1 MSLKAI
7 RSKTQLKPPKLVLYG
22 GAGIGKTSF
31 AASMNK
37 PIFVLTED
45 GMGKIQCDHF
55 PVSKD
60 YDSFIENL
68 NSLLEEDH
76 EYATLCVDS
85 LDWLEPLVWEKV
97 CSIHGKKSIEEFGYG
112 RGYVE
117 ALKQW
122 REYIDVLNRLRD
134 EKKMTIIQIAHSQI
148 KRFESPEIEAYD
160 RYELKL
166 HRKAS
171 DLILEHSDCCFFANF
186 KLGTVKTQGKGGQTN
201 TKAVQGDRVIYTQAK
216 PAFLAKNRYGLP
228 EEMPFD
234 WDSIREA
241 IIKN

>member
-1 MSLKAI
+1 MSLADI
-7 RSKTQLKPPKLVLYG
+7 RKKTKLKPPKIVLYG

-31 AASMNK
+31 ASGMNA
-37 PIFVLTED
+37 PIFALTED

-55 PVSKD
+55 PVAKD
-60 YDSFIENL
+60 YDTFVNNL
-68 NSLLEEDH
+68 KTLLENQTD
-76 EYATLCVDS
+76 YRTLAVDS
-85 LDWLEPLVWEKV
+85 LDWLEPLIWEKV
-97 CSIHGKKSIEEFGYG
+97 CQEHGKKSIEEFGYG

-134 EKKMTIIQIAHSQI
+134 EKSMTIIQIAHNQI

-160 RYELKL
+160 RHELKL
-166 HRKAS
+166 HRKAG

-234 WDSIREA
+234 WESIREA

>member
-1 MSLKAI
+1 MSLADI
-7 RSKTQLKPPKLVLYG
+7 RKKTKLKPPKIVLYG

-31 AASMNK
+31 ASGMNA
-37 PIFVLTED
+37 PIFALTED

-55 PVSKD
+55 PVAKD
-60 YDSFIENL
+60 YDTFVNNL
-68 NSLLEEDH
+68 KTLLENETS
-76 EYATLCVDS
+76 YRTLAVDS
-85 LDWLEPLVWEKV
+85 LDWLEPLIWEKV
-97 CSIHGKKSIEEFGYG
+97 CQEHGKKSIEEFGYG

-134 EKKMTIIQIAHSQI
+134 EKSMTIIQIAHNQI

-160 RYELKL
+160 RHELKL
-166 HRKAS
+166 HRKAG

>member
-1 MSLKAI
+1 MSLADI
-7 RSKTQLKPPKLVLYG
+7 RKKTKLKPPKLVLYG

-31 AASMNK
+31 ASGMNS
-37 PIFVLTED
+37 PIFALTED

-55 PVSKD
+55 PVAKD
-60 YDSFIENL
+60 YDTFVANL
-68 NSLLEEDH
+68 KNLLDEDH
-76 EYATLCVDS
+76 EYKTLAVDS
-85 LDWLEPLVWEKV
+85 LDWLEPLIWEKV
-97 CSIHGKKSIEEFGYG
+97 CQEHGKKSIEEFGYG

-122 REYIDVLNRLRD
+122 REYIDILNRLRD
-134 EKKMTIIQIAHSQI
+134 EKSMTIIQIAHNQI

-160 RYELKL
+160 RHELKL
-166 HRKAS
+166 HRKAG

-234 WDSIREA
+234 WESIREA

>member
-1 MSLKAI
+1 MSLADI
-7 RSKTQLKPPKLVLYG
+7 RKKSKLKPPKIVLYG

-31 AASMNK
+31 ASSMNA
-37 PIFVLTED
+37 PIFALTED

-55 PVSKD
+55 PVAKD
-60 YDSFIENL
+60 YDTFVNNL
-68 NSLLEEDH
+68 KTLLENQTD
-76 EYATLCVDS
+76 YRTLCVDS
-85 LDWLEPLVWEKV
+85 LDWLEPLIWEKV
-97 CSIHGKKSIEEFGYG
+97 CQEHGKKSIEEFGYG

-122 REYIDVLNRLRD
+122 REYIDILNRLRD
-134 EKKMTIIQIAHSQI
+134 EKSMTIIQIAHNQI

-160 RYELKL
+160 RHELKL
-166 HRKAS
+166 HRKAG

>member
-1 MSLKAI
+1 MSLADI
-7 RSKTQLKPPKLVLYG
+7 RKKTKLKPPKLVLYG

-31 AASMNK
+31 ASGMNA
-37 PIFVLTED
+37 PIFALTED

-55 PVSKD
+55 PVAKD
-60 YDSFIENL
+60 YDTFIANL
-68 NSLLEEDH
+68 KTLLDEDH
-76 EYATLCVDS
+76 EYKTLAVDS
-85 LDWLEPLVWEKV
+85 LDWLEPLIWEKV
-97 CSIHGKKSIEEFGYG
+97 CQEHGKKSIEEFGYG

-122 REYIDVLNRLRD
+122 REYIDILNRLRD
-134 EKKMTIIQIAHSQI
+134 EKSMTIIQIAHNQI

-160 RYELKL
+160 RHELKL
-166 HRKAS
+166 HRKAG

-234 WDSIREA
+234 WESIREA

>member
-37 PIFVLTED
+37 PIFLLTED

-97 CSIHGKKSIEEFGYG
+97 CNIHGKKSIEEFGYG

-171 DLILEHSDCCFFANF
+171 DLILEHSDACFFANYKF
-186 KLGTVKTQGKGGQTN
+186 GSVKIKGKGGQT
-201 TKAVQGDRVIYTQAK
+201 TSKAIQGERMLYTEAK

-234 WDSIREA
+234 WQEIRSA
-241 IIKN
+241 IIGK

>member
-1 MSLKAI
+1 MSLADI
-7 RSKTQLKPPKLVLYG
+7 RKKTKLKPPKIVLYG

-31 AASMNK
+31 ASGMNA
-37 PIFVLTED
+37 PIFALTED

-55 PVSKD
+55 PVAKD
-60 YDSFIENL
+60 YDTFVNNL
-68 NSLLEEDH
+68 KTLLENETS
-76 EYATLCVDS
+76 YRTLAVDS
-85 LDWLEPLVWEKV
+85 LDWLEPLIWEKV
-97 CSIHGKKSIEEFGYG
+97 CQEHGKKSIEEFGYG

-122 REYIDVLNRLRD
+122 REYIDILNRLRD
-134 EKKMTIIQIAHSQI
+134 EKSMTIIQIAHNQI

-160 RYELKL
+160 RHELKL
-166 HRKAS
+166 HRKAG

>member
-1 MSLKAI
+1 MSLADI
-7 RSKTQLKPPKLVLYG
+7 RKKTKLKPPKIVLYG

-31 AASMNK
+31 ASGMNA
-37 PIFVLTED
+37 PIFALTED

-55 PVSKD
+55 PVAKD
-60 YDSFIENL
+60 YDTFVNNL
-68 NSLLEEDH
+68 KTLLENETS
-76 EYATLCVDS
+76 YRTLAVDS
-85 LDWLEPLVWEKV
+85 LDWLEPLIWEKV
-97 CSIHGKKSIEEFGYG
+97 CQEHGKKSIEEFGYG

-122 REYIDVLNRLRD
+122 REYIDILNRLRD
-134 EKKMTIIQIAHSQI
+134 EKSMTIIQIAHNQI

-160 RYELKL
+160 RHELKL
-166 HRKAS
+166 HRKAG

-234 WDSIREA
+234 WESIREA

>member
-1 MSLKAI
+1 MSLADI
-7 RSKTQLKPPKLVLYG
+7 RKKTKLKPPKIVLYG

-31 AASMNK
+31 ASGMNA
-37 PIFVLTED
+37 PIFALTED

-55 PVSKD
+55 PVAKD
-60 YDSFIENL
+60 YDTFVNNL
-68 NSLLEEDH
+68 KTLLENQTD
-76 EYATLCVDS
+76 YRTLCVDS
-85 LDWLEPLVWEKV
+85 LDWLEPLIWEKV
-97 CSIHGKKSIEEFGYG
+97 CQEHGKKSIEEFGYG

-134 EKKMTIIQIAHSQI
+134 EKSMTIIQIAHNQI

-160 RYELKL
+160 RHELKL
-166 HRKAS
+166 HRKAG

>member
-1 MSLKAI
+1 MSLADI
-7 RSKTQLKPPKLVLYG
+7 RKKTKLKPPKIVLYG

-31 AASMNK
+31 ASGMNA
-37 PIFVLTED
+37 PIFALTED

-55 PVSKD
+55 PVAKD
-60 YDSFIENL
+60 YDTFVNNL
-68 NSLLEEDH
+68 KTLLENETS
-76 EYATLCVDS
+76 YRTLAVDS
-85 LDWLEPLVWEKV
+85 LDWLEPLIWEKV
-97 CSIHGKKSIEEFGYG
+97 CQEHGKKSIEEFGYG

-134 EKKMTIIQIAHSQI
+134 EKSMTIIQIAHNQI

-160 RYELKL
+160 RHELKL
-166 HRKAS
+166 HRKAG

-234 WDSIREA
+234 WESIREA

>member
-1 MSLKAI
+1 MSLADI
-7 RSKTQLKPPKLVLYG
+7 RKKTKLKPPKLVLYG

-31 AASMNK
+31 ASGMNA
-37 PIFVLTED
+37 PIFALTED

-55 PVSKD
+55 PVAKD
-60 YDSFIENL
+60 YDTFVNNL
-68 NSLLEEDH
+68 KTLLENQTD
-76 EYATLCVDS
+76 YRTLCVDS
-85 LDWLEPLVWEKV
+85 LDWLEPLIWEKV
-97 CSIHGKKSIEEFGYG
+97 CQEHGKKSIEEFGYG

-134 EKKMTIIQIAHSQI
+134 EKSMTSIQIAHNQI

-160 RYELKL
+160 RHELKL
-166 HRKAS
+166 HRKAG
-171 DLILEHSDCCFFANF
+171 DLIL
-186 KLGTVKTQGKGGQTN
+186 KTQGKGGQTN

>member
-1 MSLKAI
+1 MSLADI
-7 RSKTQLKPPKLVLYG
+7 RKKSKLKPPKIVLYG

-31 AASMNK
+31 ASGMNA
-37 PIFVLTED
+37 PIFALTED

-55 PVSKD
+55 PVAND
-60 YDSFIENL
+60 YDTFVANL
-68 NSLLEEDH
+68 KTLLENETD
-76 EYATLCVDS
+76 YRTLCVDS
-85 LDWLEPLVWEKV
+85 LDWLEPLIWEKV
-97 CSIHGKKSIEEFGYG
+97 CQEHGKKSIEEFGYG

-122 REYIDVLNRLRD
+122 REYIDILNRLRD
-134 EKKMTIIQIAHSQI
+134 EKSMTIIQIAHNQI

-160 RYELKL
+160 RHELKL
-166 HRKAS
+166 HRKAG
-171 DLILEHSDCCFFANF
+171 DLILEHSDCCFFANY

>member
-1 MSLKAI
+1 MSLADI
-7 RSKTQLKPPKLVLYG
+7 RKKTKLKPPKIVLYG

-31 AASMNK
+31 ASGMNA
-37 PIFVLTED
+37 PIFALTED

-55 PVSKD
+55 PVAKD
-60 YDSFIENL
+60 YDTFVNNL
-68 NSLLEEDH
+68 KTLLENETS
-76 EYATLCVDS
+76 YRTLAVDS
-85 LDWLEPLVWEKV
+85 LDWLEPLIWEKV
-97 CSIHGKKSIEEFGYG
+97 CQEHGKKSIEEFGYG

-122 REYIDVLNRLRD
+122 REYIDVLNLLRD
-134 EKKMTIIQIAHSQI
+134 EKNMTIIQIAHNQI

-160 RYELKL
+160 RHELKL
-166 HRKAS
+166 HRKAG
-171 DLILEHSDCCFFANF
+171 DLILEHSDCCFFANY

>member
-1 MSLKAI
+1 MSLADI
-7 RSKTQLKPPKLVLYG
+7 RKKTKLKPPKIVLYG

-31 AASMNK
+31 ASGMNA
-37 PIFVLTED
+37 PIFALTED

-55 PVSKD
+55 PVAKD
-60 YDSFIENL
+60 YDTFVNNL
-68 NSLLEEDH
+68 KTLLENETS
-76 EYATLCVDS
+76 YRTLAVDS
-85 LDWLEPLVWEKV
+85 LDWLEPLIWEKV
-97 CSIHGKKSIEEFGYG
+97 CQEHGKKSIEEFGYG

-122 REYIDVLNRLRD
+122 REYIDILNRLRD
-134 EKKMTIIQIAHSQI
+134 EKSMTIIQIAHNQI

-160 RYELKL
+160 RHELKL
-166 HRKAS
+166 HRKAG

-201 TKAVQGDRVIYTQAK
+201 TKAVQGDRVIYTTAK

>member
-1 MSLKAI
+1 MSLADI
-7 RSKTQLKPPKLVLYG
+7 RKKTKLKPPKIVLYG

-31 AASMNK
+31 ASGMNA
-37 PIFVLTED
+37 PIFALTED

-55 PVSKD
+55 PVAKD
-60 YDSFIENL
+60 YDTFVNNL
-68 NSLLEEDH
+68 KTLLENETS
-76 EYATLCVDS
+76 YRTLAVDS
-85 LDWLEPLVWEKV
+85 LDWLEPLIWEKV
-97 CSIHGKKSIEEFGYG
+97 CQEHGKKSIEEFGYG

-122 REYIDVLNRLRD
+122 REYIDVLNLLRD
-134 EKKMTIIQIAHSQI
+134 EKNMTIIQIAHNQI

-160 RYELKL
+160 RHELKL
-166 HRKAS
+166 HRKAG

>member
-1 MSLKAI
+1 MSLADI
-7 RSKTQLKPPKLVLYG
+7 RKKTKLKPPKLVLYG

-31 AASMNK
+31 ASGMNA
-37 PIFVLTED
+37 PIFALTED

-60 YDSFIENL
+60 YDTFIANL
-68 NSLLEEDH
+68 KTLLDEDH
-76 EYATLCVDS
+76 EYKTLAVDS
-85 LDWLEPLVWEKV
+85 LDWLEPLIWEKV
-97 CSIHGKKSIEEFGYG
+97 CQEHNKKSIEEFGYG

-122 REYIDVLNRLRD
+122 REYIDILNRLRD
-134 EKKMTIIQIAHSQI
+134 EKSMTIIQIAHNQI

-160 RYELKL
+160 RHELKL
-166 HRKAS
+166 HRKAG

-201 TKAVQGDRVIYTQAK
+201 TKAVQGNRVIYTQAK

-234 WDSIREA
+234 WESIREA